1 MSPLSAELEAEAQA
15 LALELSHALADDLL
29 AVARL
34 LVSKQPTHLFG
45 QTEFQLRDLVHRLGA
60 KALQVRLAQKK
71 TATRGP
77 A

>member
-1 MSPLSAELEAEAQA
+1 MSPLAPELEAEAQA

-34 LVSKQPTHLFG
+34 LVSKQSTHLFG
-45 QTEFQLRDLVHRLGA
+45 AAEFQLRDLVHRLGA